1 MKNKSNRFKDVLLLI
16 VFGELLYWGLNNYK
30 FLGETLGG
38 LWSLLL
44 PFIVGLCIAFILNV
58 PMKALERLIFKE
70 RPNTTERAK
79 RIIEKIKRP
88 ASLILTLV
96 IFIGAIFLVCFIVI
110 PEISNTFKTLK
121 DAIPGFTDR
130 ISKLYGTIT
139 EKLPEINS
147 WVENFNIDWQ
157 NISKEIA
164 TYAQDISSNLI
175 NSTVDFASSFFTGVY
190 NGILGIIFAVYIL
203 LQKEKLER
211 QMRSIISAY
220 IPDKHAEYFIHVC
233 RMINNTF
240 SKFLGGQCTEAF
252 ILGSLC
258 FIGMTILRIPY
269 ALAVGVLVT
278 FTAFIPIVGA
288 FLGTAIGAFLICVTD
303 PIKALWFIVF
313 FIILQ
318 QVEGNLIY
326 PRVVGSSVGLPSLW
340 VLFAVT
346 VGGGM
351 MGILGIF
358 VSVPICS
365 VIYCLLKEN
374 VDKRLLKKNTTNTEE
389 TEEIEQETAEQS
401 QDNIDENEVESE
413 NTDENSG
420 SE

>member
-1 MKNKSNRFKDVLLLI
+1 MQ
-16 VFGELLYWGLNNYK
+16 
-30 FLGETLGG
+30 T
-38 LWSLLL
+38 
-44 PFIVGLCIAFILNV
+44 
-58 PMKALERLIFKE
+58 
-70 RPNTTERAK
+70 
-79 RIIEKIKRP
+79 
-88 ASLILTLV
+88 
-96 IFIGAIFLVCFIVI
+96 
-110 PEISNTFKTLK
+110 
-121 DAIPGFTDR
+121 
-130 ISKLYGTIT
+130 
-139 EKLPEINS
+139 
-147 WVENFNIDWQ
+147 
-157 NISKEIA
+157 
-164 TYAQDISSNLI
+164 
-175 NSTVDFASSFFTGVY
+175 
-190 NGILGIIFAVYIL
+190 
-203 LQKEKLER
+203 EKLER
-211 QMRSIISAY
+211 EMRSIISAY

>member
-1 MKNKSNRFKDVLLLI
+1 MKNKSNRFKDALLLI

-30 FLGETLGG
+30 FLGEILGG

-44 PFIVGLCIAFILNV
+44 PFIVGLCVAFILNV

-70 RPNTTERAK
+70 RPNATERAK
-79 RIIEKIKRP
+79 RISRKIKRP
-88 ASLILTLV
+88 ASLVLTLV
-96 IFIGAIFLVCFIVI
+96 IFVGAIFLVCFIVI

-121 DAIPGFTDR
+121 DAIPGFTNR
-130 ISKLYGTIT
+130 VSNLYTMIA

-164 TYAQDISSNLI
+164 TYVQNISSNLI

-211 QMRSIISAY
+211 QMRSIIGAY

-318 QVEGNLIY
+318 QIEGNLIY

-374 VDKRLLKKNTTNTEE
+374 VDRRLLKKNTTDTEE
-389 TEEIEQETAEQS
+389 TEEIEQETAGQN
-401 QDNIDENEVESE
+401 QGNADENEVESE

-420 SE
+420 NE